1 MQDGQFTFRAG
12 NHLLRFFAVRML
24 APMENPMRVWFLSA
38 GLALMCMAQNA
49 AAGTVLIV
57 GDSIS
62 AGFGLDTRLGWVSLL
77 EQRLKREG
85 FDDKVVNASISGD
98 TSAGGQARLPALLA
112 EHKPELVI
120 LELGGND
127 GLRGLLPTQLQ
138 QNLASMIRQLP
149 QTRAPRCCCSAC
161 NCHPITVLDTPR
173 PLPTS
178 TATWRMRKTSRWCRF
193 SSTAWAVY
201 PTLMQ
206 ADGIH
211 PAAGA
216 QDKLLE
222 NVWPTLKP
230 LL

>member
-1 MQDGQFTFRAG
+1 
-12 NHLLRFFAVRML
+12 
-24 APMENPMRVWFLSA
+24 MRVWFLSA

-62 AGFGLDTRLGWVSLL
+62 AAFGLDTRLGWVSLL
-77 EQRLKREG
+77 EQRLRSEG
-85 FDDKVVNASISGD
+85 FTDKVVNASISGD

-127 GLRGLLPTQLQ
+127 GLRGQLPAQLQ
-138 QNLASMIRQLP
+138 QNLASMIDSSRASGAKVLLLGMQLP
-149 QTRAPRCCCSAC
+149 PNYGVRYTKAFAEVYSKLAEEK
-161 NCHPITVLDTPR
+161 NI
-173 PLPTS
+173 PLVP
-178 TATWRMRKTSRWCRF
+178 F
-193 SSTAWAVY
+193 FLEGVGGN
-201 PTLMQ
+201 PELMQ

-211 PAAGA
+211 PAAVA
-216 QDKLLE
+216 QGKLLE